1 MFDMGDFILIL
12 GILGNLARAVGF
24 LVFGFGVARF
34 TLDAY
39 GKANWQLQI
48 ALALGFF
55 GLLIGL
61 TTFATP
67 GSSGTYALG
76 AGAALLMGMMS
87 KKAEKEE
94 ESK

>member
-1 MFDMGDFILIL
+1 MGDFMLIL
-12 GILGNLARAVGF
+12 GILGNLVRAIGF

-39 GKANWQLQI
+39 SKANWQLQI

-61 TTFATP
+61 TNFATP
-67 GSSGTYALG
+67 GSSGMYALG
-76 AGAALLMGMMS
+76 AGAALIMTMMP
-87 KKAEKEE
+87 KKTANEE
-94 ESK
+94 EKK

>member
-1 MFDMGDFILIL
+1 MGDFMLIL
-12 GILGNLARAVGF
+12 GILGNLVRAIGF

-61 TTFATP
+61 TNFATP
-67 GSSGTYALG
+67 GSSGMYALG
-76 AGAALLMGMMS
+76 AGAALIMTLMP
-87 KKAEKEE
+87 KKTANEE
-94 ESK
+94 EKK